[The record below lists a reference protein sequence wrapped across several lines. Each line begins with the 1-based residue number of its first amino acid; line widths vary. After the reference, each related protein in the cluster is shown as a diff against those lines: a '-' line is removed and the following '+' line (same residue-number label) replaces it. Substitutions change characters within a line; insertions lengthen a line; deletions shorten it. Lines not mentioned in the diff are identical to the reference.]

1 MAVVKALCL
10 DLHASFQAKTQTA
23 RRATMADKRMDP
35 TSDAARSDPKT
46 ADKEREELK
55 KKAEE
60 GMKDATGDLPKDQV

>member
-1 MAVVKALCL
+1 
-10 DLHASFQAKTQTA
+10 
-23 RRATMADKRMDP
+23 MADKRMDP